1 MHSAGRPVAL
11 RVSSCSSF
19 KLNTCCKPLQELLGC
34 LKALLKLDKAWIPNR
49 PGHSM
54 YVRPYMFSHDGAL
67 GVHRSSAST
76 LAVIMS
82 PVGPYFKSGEQQYS
96 STAGHGL
103 VGVVIRCLRD
113 AVTLPSCSVC
123 RLSLSPCLQHVRV
136 VHTG

>member
-1 MHSAGRPVAL
+1 MSVCVHGP
-11 RVSSCSSF
+11 
-19 KLNTCCKPLQELLGC
+19 LNTSRAAKPLQELLGC

-82 PVGPYFKSGEQQYS
+82 PVGPYFKSGKQQ
-96 STAGHGL
+96 
-103 VGVVIRCLRD
+103 
-113 AVTLPSCSVC
+113 
-123 RLSLSPCLQHVRV
+123 
-136 VHTG
+136 